1 MIQGVETAFVI
12 FSYRSFKSVL
22 PKLKH
27 VLYSLRLD
35 VVSLGQTNIYCIW
48 KHNFLKMSL
57 KMDVREC
64 RLALKGQSQI
74 LELSY
79 LTVSE
84 S

>member
-1 MIQGVETAFVI
+1 MHGVETTFVI
-12 FSYRSFKSVL
+12 FRYKSFKSVL

-35 VVSLGQTNIYCIW
+35 VVSLGQTSIYCIW
-48 KHNFLKMSL
+48 KHNFLKMYL

-64 RLALKGQSQI
+64 RLAVEGQSQI
-74 LELSY
+74 LELSS
-79 LTVSE
+79 LMVSE